1 MKQNKWANLPT
12 SGFGNIKF
20 LDLKVTTK
28 TAVKY

>member
-12 SGFGNIKF
+12 SAFGNITF

-28 TAVKY
+28 TL